1 MLSSCPTAPRWFGVR
16 VEQATEGAPVLYER
30 AEGIS
35 EARREIR
42 TTITVAN
49 LDNEP
54 IRYHSAAI
62 VEDS

>member
-1 MLSSCPTAPRWFGVR
+1 M
-16 VEQATEGAPVLYER
+16 EQASEGAPVLYER

-42 TTITVAN
+42 TTTTVAN
-49 LDNEP
+49 LDGEP
-54 IRYHSAAI
+54 ILYHSAAI